1 MILVTPSA
9 GRSNNLPS
17 TPSAFHSLV
26 YTLTDSLAHHLL
38 QIHELE
44 AMTTQQNEADLVYA
58 KILDLLD
65 RLANG
70 NLIPILG
77 KYWDRYSTA
86 QDNNDSNPP
95 VAVAQLCVVEGLC
108 KALMVGR
115 YGHEDPYKGKSNI
128 SQHISFESARDK
140 LILQTLLK
148 VS

>member
-1 MILVTPSA
+1 
-9 GRSNNLPS
+9 
-17 TPSAFHSLV
+17 
-26 YTLTDSLAHHLL
+26 
-38 QIHELE
+38 
-44 AMTTQQNEADLVYA
+44 MTTQQNEADLVYA

-115 YGHEDPYKGKSNI
+115 YGHEDPYKGKPNI
-128 SQHISFESARDK
+128 SQHVSFESARDK

-148 VS
+148 VN